1 MKRKTYKSIM
11 VILMALA
18 VSVFFAPAAFA
29 GMAYNEADYP
39 AYFEKTMDKL
49 HVLHGKVFNKT
60 ISLGE
65 REKAK
70 REFFKY
76 SQDLV
81 KKMHARVMTL
91 NVKEGAAL
99 SHTEVLLTTHLQ
111 LMIADMLSTL
121 QQEAWIDPTGL

>member
-1 MKRKTYKSIM
+1 MKRKTDKTIM

-70 REFFKY
+70 REFFKH

-111 LMIADMLSTL
+111 LMIADMISTL